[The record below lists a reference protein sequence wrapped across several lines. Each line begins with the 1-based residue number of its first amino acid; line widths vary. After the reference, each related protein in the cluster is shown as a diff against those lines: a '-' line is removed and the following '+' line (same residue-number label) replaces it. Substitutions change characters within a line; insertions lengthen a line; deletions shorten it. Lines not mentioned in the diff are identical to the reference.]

1 MSKLD
6 RDGQFIGA
14 LQLRTLLLFRR
25 FKGIFL
31 ETYFFAFWF
40 AAHALIQLWPGA
52 MAAHITMLSYTYAQ
66 L

>member
-25 FKGIFL
+25 FQKN
-31 ETYFFAFWF
+31 FFGDAFFCFGF
-40 AAHALIQLWPGA
+40 AEHALIQLWPGV